1 MSEFNSLRAF
11 MDADSRSLRDQAKKQ
26 ASDRFSK
33 GMVPAR
39 QDFPPNVRTEQLSPV
54 TPPHLELYYPP
65 NGYQTAGN
73 AQERDGYTTGD
84 YQLRDYQLGNT
95 PAAWQGSQGTN
106 SIQTGNYQHL
116 PAPLPGTS
124 AVSTQSLVL
133 ALQATMTQKNG
144 RTPVVI
150 PGSRNRTRNL
160 QALPDTDSFQFNTAG
175 TPRKMRH
182 HWRHIIAISSTLIVI
197 LFTLLSL
204 SPLGT
209 NQSGVVVFDN
219 AIKWSQSDQ
228 QNWDLAIERANNM
241 TPVKQPSSSSSSSSS
256 STSSSTSTTNNTT
269 SVPSGDYRALAQ
281 QDAIKYGISP
291 TYFVNQIQQE
301 SGFDPYAQSPAGAV
315 GIAQFE
321 PATAAAMGVNPYDP
335 VSALDGAA
343 RFMAS
348 LSEEFNG
355 NYAMALAAYN
365 AGPGA
370 VQDAEQSC
378 GDGWLSCL
386 PAETQSYVSIIMG

>member
-11 MDADSRSLRDQAKKQ
+11 MDADGRLLREQAKKQ
-26 ASDRFSK
+26 ASNEFSR
-33 GMVPAR
+33 VIAPAQ
-39 QDFPPNVRTEQLSPV
+39 QDFPPKVRTEQLSPV
-54 TPPHLELYYPP
+54 TPPHLNLYYPSHD
-65 NGYQTAGN
+65 YQLPHQP
-73 AQERDGYTTGD
+73 QEMDRYTTGD
-84 YQLRDYQLGNT
+84 YQLRDYQPGNT
-95 PAAWQGSQGTN
+95 STSWQALEQTN
-106 SIQTGNYQHL
+106 SLQAEGYQHL

-124 AVSTQSLVL
+124 AISTQSLVL
-133 ALQATMTQKNG
+133 ALQATMTPKNG
-144 RTPVVI
+144 RAPVVI
-150 PGSRNRTRNL
+150 PGSRSRTRNL
-160 QALPDTDSFQFNTAG
+160 QALPDTDSFQFNTP
-175 TPRKMRH
+175 TKMRH
-182 HWRHIIAISSTLIVI
+182 HWRHIIAISSTLII
-197 LFTLLSL
+197 LLFTLLSL

-209 NQSGVVVFDN
+209 NQSGVAVFDN

-241 TPVKQPSSSSSSSSS
+241 TPVKQP
-256 STSSSTSTTNNTT
+256 TNNGSTTNSSAPAISSIDNNPNLPHNSYVTI
-269 SVPSGDYRALAQ
+269 AE

-291 TYFVNQIQQE
+291 VYFVNQIQQE
-301 SGFDPYAQSPAGAV
+301 SGFDPYAQSPAGAI

-335 VSALDGAA
+335 VSSLDGAA

-370 VQDAEQSC
+370 VQNAEQSC
-378 GDGWLSCL
+378 GGGWLSCL
-386 PAETQSYVSIIMG
+386 PAETQNYVSIIMG

>member
-11 MDADSRSLRDQAKKQ
+11 MDADGRLLREQAKKQ
-26 ASDRFSK
+26 ASDEFSRVIAPGSK
-33 GMVPAR
+33 
-39 QDFPPNVRTEQLSPV
+39 DFPPAPNMRTHTEQLSPV
-54 TPPHLELYYPP
+54 TPPHLDLYYPSRD
-65 NGYQTAGN
+65 YQTSYRL
-73 AQERDGYTTGD
+73 QESDSYTTGD
-84 YQLRDYQLGNT
+84 YQLRDYQQGNT
-95 PAAWQGSQGTN
+95 PASWQMREQSSGL
-106 SIQTGNYQHL
+106 QTENYQHL
-116 PAPLPGTS
+116 PAPLPAST
-124 AVSTQSLVL
+124 AISTQSLVL
-133 ALQATMTQKNG
+133 ALQATMTPKNG

-150 PGSRNRTRNL
+150 PGSRRRTRNL
-160 QALPDTDSFQFNTAG
+160 QTLPDTDSFQFNAPT
-175 TPRKMRH
+175 KMRH
-182 HWRHIIAISSTLIVI
+182 HWRHIIAICSTLVIVV
-197 LFTLLSL
+197 FTLLSL

-241 TPVKQPSSSSSSSSS
+241 TPVKQP
-256 STSSSTSTTNNTT
+256 TTNGSTTTPAAPSIPSIDNNPNLPHNSYVT
-269 SVPSGDYRALAQ
+269 LAE

-291 TYFVNQIQQE
+291 VYFVNQIQQE

-370 VQDAEQSC
+370 VQNAEQSC
-378 GDGWLSCL
+378 GNAWLSCL